1 MTDHQQAAIE
11 AVDDALRAVP
21 ELNHPYGPMAESYE
35 YRANRVF
42 RNQGFGNPVRAKRR
56 KALSRKLMLA
66 EM

>member
-42 RNQGFGNPVRAKRR
+42 RNPC
-56 KALSRKLMLA
+56 ALLR
-66 EM
+66 